1 MKTQTLE
8 SARLA
13 FGSSVNSPLLAYF
26 EERRIDLLDQL
37 VVCGTEAFKQ
47 IQGKILE
54 CDETIKL
61 IKSVR

>member
-1 MKTQTLE
+1 MKSQTLE

-13 FGSSVNSPLLAYF
+13 FGSNVNSPLLAYF

-37 VVCGTEAFKQ
+37 VTCGPDMFRQ
-47 IQGKILE
+47 IQGRILE
-54 CDETIKL
+54 CDETLKL